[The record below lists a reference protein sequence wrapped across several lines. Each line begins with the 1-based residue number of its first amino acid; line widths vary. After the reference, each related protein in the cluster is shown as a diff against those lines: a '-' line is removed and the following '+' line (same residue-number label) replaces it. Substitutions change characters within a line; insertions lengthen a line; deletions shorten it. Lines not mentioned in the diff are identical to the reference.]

1 MQTAGDIK
9 YPVVEEALDKNNSTE
24 INFLLKSITYDNILY
39 YVKRNN
45 TFACR
50 SNNLF
55 RRRL

>member
-39 YVKRNN
+39 
-45 TFACR
+45 
-50 SNNLF
+50 
-55 RRRL
+55 